1 MGGASRRHALW
12 RGQGGVRW
20 EMGGVA
26 RERSPRHCSV
36 SAAAEFTL
44 RSKRWSPPSGGAH
57 SLCGCAAWAGP
68 GGERPLLQCGAGP
81 ELSPK
86 FQSTEWES
94 QSRAWLGSFCCAA
107 SRIRKALVSKE
118 S

>member
-1 MGGASRRHALW
+1 MGGASRRPALR

-26 RERSPRHCSV
+26 RERSPQHCSV
-36 SAAAEFTL
+36 SAAGVLTL

-68 GGERPLLQCGAGP
+68 GRERPLRQCGAGP

-86 FQSTEWES
+86 SGSTVWES
-94 QSRAWLGSFCCAA
+94 QLRAWSGSFCCAA
-107 SRIRKALVSKE
+107 SRIRKALVSNE